1 MLLVII
7 LRVPPDSRPSLGA
20 EPEFAAR
27 VPDMAER
34 LNDLDGAAWVSH
46 STTLIE
52 SRPGPRSKL
61 KKSHPATFSEQDAA
75 RLVRFFTR
83 RGGLVL
89 DPFAGTGSTALACAA
104 EGRRS
109 LGFELYPEWADL
121 ARRRIVEELP
131 VGADSDVHEI
141 RTGDALAAYGSL
153 DDGSID
159 FLLTSPPYWSIL
171 KKIDK
176 LVRETRVDEG
186 LAHEYGGDA
195 ADVGRERS
203 YTEYLDDLAQH
214 AAAWRRLLRPGR
226 YACVLVGDFRHGPNF
241 HMLHADVAALLDR
254 AGLTSSGLF
263 VIAQRNRPAMPYGY
277 PTAFVPQAAHMF
289 VVVARRSPGVR

>member
-1 MLLVII
+1 
-7 LRVPPDSRPSLGA
+7 
-20 EPEFAAR
+20 
-27 VPDMAER
+27 MAER
-34 LNDLDGAAWVSH
+34 LNDLDGPGWVSH

-61 KKSHPATFSEQDAA
+61 KKSHPATFSELDAA

-121 ARRRIVEELP
+121 ARRRIAEELP

-153 DDGSID
+153 DDASID

-176 LVRETRVDEG
+176 LVRETRVNEG
-186 LAHEYGGDA
+186 LAHEYGRDA

-203 YTEYLDDLAQH
+203 YAEYLDDLALH
-214 AAAWRRLLRPGR
+214 AAAWRRVLRPGR
-226 YACVLVGDFRHGPNF
+226 YACVLVGDFRHGPDF

-254 AGLTSSGLF
+254 AGLTPSGLF
-263 VIAQRNRPAMPYGY
+263 VIVQRNRPAMPYGY
-277 PTAFVPQAAHMF
+277 PTAFVPQSAHMF
-289 VVVARRSPGVR
+289 VVVARRSPRASRRLPSS

>member
-1 MLLVII
+1 
-7 LRVPPDSRPSLGA
+7 
-20 EPEFAAR
+20 
-27 VPDMAER
+27 MAER

-61 KKSHPATFSEQDAA
+61 KKSHPATFSELDAA

-109 LGFELYPEWADL
+109 LGFELYQEWADL
-121 ARRRIVEELP
+121 ARRRIAEELP
-131 VGADSDVHEI
+131 VGADSDAHEI
-141 RTGDALAAYGSL
+141 RTGDALAAYGAL
-153 DDGSID
+153 DDASID

-176 LVRETRVDEG
+176 LVRETRVDQG
-186 LAHEYGGDA
+186 LAHEYGRDA

-203 YTEYLDDLAQH
+203 YTDYLADLALH
-214 AAAWRRLLRPGR
+214 AAAWRRVLRPGR
-226 YACVLVGDFRHGPNF
+226 YACVLVGDFRHGPTF
-241 HMLHADVAALLDR
+241 HMLHADVAGLLDG
-254 AGLTSSGLF
+254 AGLKPSGLF
-263 VIAQRNRPAMPYGY
+263 VIVQRNRPAMPYGF

-289 VVVARRSPGVR
+289 VVVARRLPEVRQLSASA

>member
-1 MLLVII
+1 
-7 LRVPPDSRPSLGA
+7 
-20 EPEFAAR
+20 
-27 VPDMAER
+27 MAER

-61 KKSHPATFSEQDAA
+61 KKSHPATFSELDAG

-109 LGFELYPEWADL
+109 LGFELYQEWADL
-121 ARRRIVEELP
+121 ARRRIAEELP
-131 VGADSDVHEI
+131 AGADPDVHEI
-141 RTGDALAAYGSL
+141 RTGDALPAYGAL
-153 DDGSID
+153 DDASVD
-159 FLLTSPPYWSIL
+159 FVLTSPPYWSIL

-176 LVRETRVDEG
+176 LVRETRVDVG

-203 YTEYLDDLAQH
+203 YTDYLADLALH
-214 AAAWRRLLRPGR
+214 AAAWRRVLRPGR
-226 YACVLVGDFRHGPNF
+226 YACVLVGDFRHGPTF
-241 HMLHADVAALLDR
+241 HMLHADVAGLLDG
-254 AGLTSSGLF
+254 AGLKPSGLF
-263 VIAQRNRPAMPYGY
+263 VIVQRNRPAMPYGF

-289 VVVARRSPGVR
+289 VVVARRLPEVRQLSASA